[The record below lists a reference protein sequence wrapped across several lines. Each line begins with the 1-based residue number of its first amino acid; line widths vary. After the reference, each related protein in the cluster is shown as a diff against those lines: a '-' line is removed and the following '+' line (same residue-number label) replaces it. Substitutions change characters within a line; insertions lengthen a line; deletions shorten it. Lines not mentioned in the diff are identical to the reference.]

1 MAITYTWSFDDFEID
16 SSKKVKTIH
25 WKYTGVDGETDKSA
39 RLWGSCDGDDL
50 DFDSMSKDNC
60 VACVLDKNQN
70 TLDELKANI
79 ANQISNINTPNTTKK
94 NKTW

>member
-1 MAITYTWSFDDFEID
+1 MNSKALA
-16 SSKKVKTIH
+16 KKVSKALTRKII
-25 WKYTGVDGETDKSA
+25 EQA
-39 RLWGSCDGDDL
+39 NREFLDL

-94 NKTW
+94 TKTW